1 MEFLTFTSPSL
12 YEPAKAFRSD
22 SFQDIYTHTAVIGS
36 GGYGQVYSSTHNVNK
51 TTHATKVI
59 PNHNCRHKTFCP
71 KRDTKVPDEV
81 ALWEPLD
88 HPGIVKLQDVFFDS
102 SDFTWI
108 LVMEYDP
115 EFVDMFYFIDHHG
128 VMSSSDAANVIKQL
142 LDICFYL
149 ALQGVDH
156 KDIKDENILY
166 NPRTKQI
173 KLIDF
178 GSAMPLTTD
187 EYTIFKGT
195 DVYVPPEYWNNHSY
209 YPFPATVFAI
219 GCLSFILLN
228 GDSPFN
234 QKKDVKEFDGDIEKL
249 PTFTGNS
256 LGEMEKDFLT
266 GCLRPC
272 PHKRP
277 NMPELLQHPFLQ

>member
-1 MEFLTFTSPSL
+1 MDTLKLMLPSL
-12 YEPAKAFRSD
+12 YQPTKAFRSD
-22 SFQDIYTHTAVIGS
+22 TFLDTYTHTAVVGE
-36 GGYGQVYSSTHNVNK
+36 GGYGKVYSSTHNINK
-51 TTHATKVI
+51 TTHAVKVI

-71 KRDTKVPDEV
+71 KRDTNVPDEV

-88 HPGIVKLQDVFFDS
+88 HQGIVKLQDVFFDNLN
-102 SDFTWI
+102 WI

-115 EFVDMFYFIDHHG
+115 EFVDLFYYIDQHG
-128 VMSSSDAANVIKQL
+128 VMSSSETAQIIKQL

-149 ALQGVDH
+149 ALREVDH

-166 NPRTKQI
+166 NPRSKQI

-178 GSAMPLTTD
+178 GSAMPLTT
-187 EYTIFKGT
+187 EQYTSFKGT
-195 DVYVPPEYWNNHSY
+195 DVYIPPEYWNNNYY

-228 GDSPFN
+228 GDCPFN
-234 QKKDVKEFDGDIEKL
+234 KREDVKNFDGDIEKL
-249 PTFTGNS
+249 PTFTAKS
-256 LGEMEKDFLT
+256 LGEVEKDFLT

-272 PHKRP
+272 PHNRP
-277 NMPELLQHPFLQ
+277 NLPELVNHKFLQ